1 MAMSLPSGVAKVQT
15 GLPGLD
21 KLLLGGFPQGKVV
34 LVLGEPGTGKSI
46 LASQYL
52 MWGLS
57 KGHETTIFIGMNE
70 SKDRHIAEMKGL
82 GMDFQPFEK
91 DGSFG
96 YIDATDIRRI
106 PEQAR
111 VGRIPVGGRELGLVN
126 LVDTI
131 QEAFEKF
138 SPKRIAIDSISDL
151 VFRFPEVEQRRPV
164 ILDLVEAL
172 QSTGA
177 TCVMTSEVTSTGPE
191 RTLQPEEYLAEG
203 VIQLKTLQKG
213 VRSIQVLKMRG
224 SRIDTKPRPYVIGEA
239 GIDVLATEEI
249 Y

>member
-1 MAMSLPSGVAKVQT
+1 MAVSNPRPPQKVPS

-21 KLLLGGFPQGKVV
+21 TLLGGGFPPGKVV

-46 LASQYL
+46 LCSQFL
-52 MWGLS
+52 MWGLTKERS
-57 KGHETTIFIGMNE
+57 NSIFIGMNE
-70 SKDRHIAEMKGL
+70 TKDRHLAEMKGL
-82 GMDFQPFEK
+82 GIDFQPFEK
-91 DGSFG
+91 DGGFG
-96 YIDATDIRRI
+96 YVDATDIRRI
-106 PEQAR
+106 PDQAR

-138 SPKRIAIDSISDL
+138 APKRIVIDSISDL
-151 VFRFPEVEQRRPV
+151 VFRFPEVEQRRTV

-224 SRIDTKPRPYVIGEA
+224 SKIDTKPRPYVIGES

>member
-1 MAMSLPSGVAKVQT
+1 MSVPSAGAKVQS

-21 KLLLGGFPQGKVV
+21 DLLLGGFPQGKVV

-57 KGHETTIFIGMNE
+57 KGHENAIFIGMNE
-70 SKDRHIAEMKGL
+70 SKDRYVAEMKGL
-82 GMDFQPFEK
+82 GMDFQPYENG
-91 DGSFG
+91 GSFG

-131 QEAFEKF
+131 QEGFEKF
-138 SPKRIAIDSISDL
+138 APKRIVIDSISDL
-151 VFRFPEVEQRRPV
+151 VFRFPLVEQRRPV

-172 QSTGA
+172 QSTNS
-177 TCVMTSEVTSTGPE
+177 TCVMTSEVTSTGPD
-191 RTLQPEEYLAEG
+191 RMLQPEEYLAEG

-224 SRIDTKPRPYVIGEA
+224 SKIDTKPRPYVIGES

>member
-1 MAMSLPSGVAKVQT
+1 MGARVQS

-21 KLLLGGFPQGKVV
+21 KLLEGGFPPGKVV

-52 MWGLS
+52 MWGLTNA
-57 KGHETTIFIGMNE
+57 HENGVFIGMNE
-70 SKDRHIAEMKGL
+70 SKDRYVSEMKGL
-82 GMDFQPFEK
+82 GMDFEAFEK
-91 DGSFG
+91 DNKFG
-96 YIDATDIRRI
+96 FVDATDIRRI
-106 PEQAR
+106 PDQAR

-131 QEAFEKF
+131 QEAAEKF
-138 SPKRIAIDSISDL
+138 VPKRIAIDSISDL

-172 QSTGA
+172 QSTGS
-177 TCVMTSEVTSTGPE
+177 TCVMTSEVTSTGTE

-213 VRSIQVLKMRG
+213 GRSIQVLKMRG
-224 SRIDTKPRPYVIGEA
+224 SKIDIKPRPYVISEK
-239 GIDVLATEEI
+239 GIEVLATEEI

>member
-1 MAMSLPSGVAKVQT
+1 MNQPDLGARVQS

-21 KLLLGGFPQGKVV
+21 KLLEGGFPAGKVV

-52 MWGLS
+52 TWGLTN
-57 KGHETTIFIGMNE
+57 GQQNGIFIGMNE
-70 SKDRHIAEMKGL
+70 SKDRYVSEMRGL
-82 GMDFQPFEK
+82 GMDFEPFEK
-91 DGSFG
+91 DGRFG
-96 YIDATDIRRI
+96 FVDATDIRRI
-106 PEQAR
+106 PDQAR
-111 VGRIPVGGRELGLVN
+111 IGRIPVGGRELGLVN

-131 QEAFEKF
+131 QEAAEKF
-138 SPKRIAIDSISDL
+138 KPKRIAIDSISDL
-151 VFRFPEVEQRRPV
+151 VFRFPQVEQRRPV

-172 QSTGA
+172 QSTGS
-177 TCVMTSEVTSTGPE
+177 TCVMTSEVTSTGSE

-213 VRSIQVLKMRG
+213 GRSIQVLKMRG
-224 SRIDTKPRPYVIGEA
+224 SKIDTKPRPYVIGDK
-239 GIDVLATEEI
+239 GIEVLATEEI

>member
-1 MAMSLPSGVAKVQT
+1 MNQQNMGPRVQS

-21 KLLLGGFPQGKVV
+21 KLLEGGFPPGKVV

-52 MWGLS
+52 MWGLTN
-57 KGHETTIFIGMNE
+57 GHENGVFIGMNE
-70 SKDRHIAEMKGL
+70 SKERYVSEMKGL
-82 GMDFQPFEK
+82 GMDFEPFEK
-91 DGSFG
+91 DTKFG
-96 YIDATDIRRI
+96 FVDATDIRRI
-106 PEQAR
+106 PDQAR

-131 QEAFEKF
+131 QEAAEKF
-138 SPKRIAIDSISDL
+138 APKRIAIDSISDL

-172 QSTGA
+172 QSTGS
-177 TCVMTSEVTSTGPE
+177 TCVMTSEVTSTGTE

-213 VRSIQVLKMRG
+213 GRSIQVLKMRG
-224 SRIDTKPRPYVIGEA
+224 SKIDTKPRPYVISEK
-239 GIDVLATEEI
+239 GIEVLATEEI